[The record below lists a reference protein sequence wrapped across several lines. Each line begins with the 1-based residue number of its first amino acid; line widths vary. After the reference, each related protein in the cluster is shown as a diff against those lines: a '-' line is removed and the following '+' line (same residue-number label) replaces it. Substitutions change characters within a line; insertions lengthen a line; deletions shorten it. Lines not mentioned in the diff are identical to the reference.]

1 MGAILGGGGD
11 PFTSKAKLKYCL
23 KYKVLGIYFFELASK
38 SSPESCLSNRA
49 VSTFAGL
56 ERAKHAQHV
65 YKKNV
70 SAVQPSP

>member
-11 PFTSKAKLKYCL
+11 PFTSKAKLMYCL
-23 KYKVLGIYFFELASK
+23 RYKAVLGIYNFELASK

-56 ERAKHAQHV
+56 ERAKHAEHM
-65 YKKNV
+65 
-70 SAVQPSP
+70 